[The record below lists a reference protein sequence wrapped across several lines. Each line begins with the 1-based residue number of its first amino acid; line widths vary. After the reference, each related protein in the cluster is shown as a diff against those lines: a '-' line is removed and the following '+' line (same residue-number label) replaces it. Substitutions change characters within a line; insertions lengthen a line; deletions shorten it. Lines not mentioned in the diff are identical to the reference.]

1 MNFFSHTKFL
11 KYITIGKLPSVKN
24 ILDDGVRQG
33 FDINKEIEHN
43 RNDALRI
50 ASQYGNIAIVDFL
63 LNYGQPNQERYN
75 AALRSSIMFNQFDLV
90 KYLIEQLEQVIDIKK
105 ECVFAFKLSGEYGF
119 IECMDYFI
127 SKGME
132 QKILENSTNPDTR
145 KWILNRN
152 LEENLI
158 DKQVFIRKVKV

>member
-1 MNFFSHTKFL
+1 MNFFNHTKFL

-50 ASQYGNIAIVDFL
+50 ASQYGNIPIVDFL

-105 ECVFAFKLSGEYGF
+105 NAFLH
-119 IECMDYFI
+119 
-127 SKGME
+127 
-132 QKILENSTNPDTR
+132 
-145 KWILNRN
+145 LN
-152 LEENLI
+152 
-158 DKQVFIRKVKV
+158 